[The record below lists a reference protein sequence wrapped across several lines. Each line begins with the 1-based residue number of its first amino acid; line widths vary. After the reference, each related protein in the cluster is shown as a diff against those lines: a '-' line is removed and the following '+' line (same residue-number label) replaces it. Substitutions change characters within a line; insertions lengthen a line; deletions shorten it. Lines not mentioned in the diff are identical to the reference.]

1 MEEKKQQQQRP
12 QRGRDGI
19 LQYPHLFFAALA
31 LALLLTDPFHL
42 GPLAGV
48 DYRPVRHEL
57 APYREVMAR
66 WPRDNGSRLR
76 HGRLEFVGEVF
87 GPESIEFDRHGRGPY
102 AGLADGRVVRWM
114 GEDAGW
120 ETFAVMSP
128 DWSEKVCANG
138 VESTTKKQHEME
150 RRCGRPLGLR
160 FHGETGELYV
170 ADAYYGLMSVGPNG
184 GVATSLAREVGGSPV
199 NFANDLDIHRNGSV
213 FFTDTSTRYNRK
225 DHLNVLLEGE
235 GTGRLLRYDP
245 ETKAAHVVLSGLV
258 FPNGV
263 QISDDQQFLL
273 FSETTNCRIMRY
285 WLEGPRAGQVEVF
298 ADLPGFPDNVRLSS
312 GGGGG
317 RFWVAIDCCRTAAQE
332 VFAKRPWLRTL
343 YFKLPLTMR
352 TLGKMVSMRMHT
364 LVALLDGEGDVVE
377 VLEDRGGEVM
387 RLVSEVREVGRKL
400 WIGTVAHNHIATI
413 PYPLEEQS
421 SSSSSNVLGD

>member
-1 MEEKKQQQQRP
+1 MEEKKKQQQRL
-12 QRGRDGI
+12 QRGRDG
-19 LQYPHLFFAALA
+19 LVQYPRLFFAALA
-31 LALLLTDPFHL
+31 LALLVTDPFHL

-48 DYRPVRHEL
+48 DYRPVKHEL

-76 HGRLEFVGEVF
+76 LGRLEFVGEVF

-114 GEDAGW
+114 GEETGW
-120 ETFAVMSP
+120 ETFAVTSP
-128 DWSEKVCANG
+128 GWSEQVCANG
-138 VESTTKKQHEME
+138 VESTTKKQHEVE
-150 RRCGRPLGLR
+150 RQCGRPLGLR
-160 FHGETGELYV
+160 FHRDTGELYV
-170 ADAYYGLMSVGPNG
+170 ADAYYGLMAVGPNG
-184 GVATSLAREVGGSPV
+184 GVATSVARQVGGNPI

-213 FFTDTSTRYNRK
+213 FFTDTSMRYSRK

-245 ETKAAHVVLSGLV
+245 ETNAVHVVLSGLV

-263 QISDDQQFLL
+263 QISDDQRFLL

-312 GGGGG
+312 GGQ
-317 RFWVAIDCCRTAAQE
+317 FWVAVDCCRTAAQE

-352 TLGKMVSMRMHT
+352 TLGKMVSVRMHT
-364 LVALLDGEGDVVE
+364 LLALLDGEGNVVE

-421 SSSSSNVLGD
+421 SSGGSALGD